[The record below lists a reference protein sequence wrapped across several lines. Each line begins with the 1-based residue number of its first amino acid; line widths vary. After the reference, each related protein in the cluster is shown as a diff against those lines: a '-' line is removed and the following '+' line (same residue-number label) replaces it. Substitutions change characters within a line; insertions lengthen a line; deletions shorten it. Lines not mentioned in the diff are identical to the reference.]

1 MCNVDLLSIQKKN
14 SIVKHQQ
21 RCQLMQFSSTNQ
33 VADHKRNNLISFRR
47 VLPRSSPFA
56 CNGLMPFLFKVSI
69 SASCWRSLLL
79 LFFCVFFSYYSPV
92 ATCNRIHFTERT
104 IHSENTNRKDTTE
117 RTKSDE
123 TEILK

>member
-56 CNGLMPFLFKVSI
+56 CNGLMPFCLKF
-69 SASCWRSLLL
+69 RFLLHVGGRCCCCFSVCFFRIIL
-79 LFFCVFFSYYSPV
+79 LWPHVIGFILLSVLS
-92 ATCNRIHFTERT
+92 TQKTQTERT
-104 IHSENTNRKDTTE
+104 PLNGPNLMK
-117 RTKSDE
+117 
-123 TEILK
+123 LKF